1 MWFVYIVRCADNT
14 LYTGVTTDI
23 ARRVREHN
31 GDVGNGASYTK
42 LRRPVALVYTETT
55 DTRSHAMKRERA
67 IKHLSKRQKELLIS
81 ALSPHPQ
88 LR

>member
-1 MWFVYIVRCADNT
+1 MWYIYMVRCADTT

-23 ARRVREHN
+23 RRRVREHN
-31 GDVGNGASYTK
+31 GEIRNGASYTK

-67 IKHLSKRQKELLIS
+67 IKHLPKQKKELLIT
-81 ALSPHPQ
+81 AVSPR
-88 LR
+88 LDS

>member
-1 MWFVYIVRCADNT
+1 MVRCADTT

-23 ARRVREHN
+23 RRRVREHN
-31 GDVGNGASYTK
+31 GEIRNGASYTK

-67 IKHLSKRQKELLIS
+67 IKHLPKQKKELLIT
-81 ALSPHPQ
+81 AVSPR
-88 LR
+88 LDS